1 MAMIC
6 IQGGLCA
13 GCMACLEG
21 KMYDPADE
29 PDEGEEEEEDDTGE
43 CEEVC
48 GLLTGEG

>member
-1 MAMIC
+1 MSMIC
-6 IQGGLCA
+6 INGGLCT

-21 KMYDPADE
+21 RYYDPVDE
-29 PDEGEEEEEDDTGE
+29 PEEETEEDDDTGE